1 MSSPTSR
8 AGRPPAE
15 LAPATL
21 DEILGGALRMF
32 ADKGYDGASVAA
44 LNRQLGV
51 SHNLIHQRFGSKEQL
66 WYATVDWAFGGIA
79 AELLP
84 EADDTSG
91 GPLEQFRRTVRRFI
105 HVHAHRPEI
114 LRLLTVEG
122 VTDTPRLDHL
132 YERHIEPM
140 LEIVAAPLQRLM
152 DEGVIA
158 PVPRRTLHF
167 LVAHGASAPF
177 SLIGLARRIG
187 PGDPLD
193 PQAVA
198 EHADVVADLIL
209 AGLQHRP
216 LPGARVDP
224 QTATGTGAAP

>member
-1 MSSPTSR
+1 MSTPTSR

-21 DEILGGALRMF
+21 DQILDAALRMF

-66 WYATVDWAFGGIA
+66 WYAAVDHAFSSITAG
-79 AELLP
+79 LLP
-84 EADDTSG
+84 ELDDTTG
-91 GPLEQFRRTVRRFI
+91 GPLEQFRRVIRRFI
-105 HVHAHRPEI
+105 HIHANRPEI

-122 VTDTPRLDHL
+122 VADTPRLDYL
-132 YERHIEPM
+132 YDRHIEPT
-140 LEIVAAPLQRLM
+140 LTAVSTPLLKLM

-158 PVPRRTLHF
+158 PVPKRTLHF
-167 LVAHGASAPF
+167 LIAHGASAPF
-177 SLIGLARRIG
+177 SLIGLSRRID

-193 PQAVA
+193 PQAIA
-198 EHADVVADLIL
+198 EHATVVADLIL

-216 LPGARVDP
+216 QPGDP
-224 QTATGTGAAP
+224 A

>member
-1 MSSPTSR
+1 MRTPTPR

-15 LAPATL
+15 QAPATL
-21 DEILGGALRMF
+21 NQILDAALRMF

-51 SHNLIHQRFGSKEQL
+51 SHNLVHQRFGSKEQL
-66 WYATVDWAFGGIA
+66 WYAAVDHAFSNIE

-84 EADDTSG
+84 ELDDTTG
-91 GPLEQFRRTVRRFI
+91 GPLEQFRRVIRRFI
-105 HVHAHRPEI
+105 HIHARRPEI
-114 LRLLTVEG
+114 LRLLTIEG
-122 VTDTPRLDHL
+122 VADTPRLDHL
-132 YERHIEPM
+132 YDHHIAPTIAA
-140 LEIVAAPLQRLM
+140 LSAPLLRLM

-167 LVAHGASAPF
+167 LIAHGASAPF

-193 PQAVA
+193 PQAIE
-198 EHADVVADLIL
+198 EHATVVADLIL
-209 AGLQHRP
+209 AGLQHRTR
-216 LPGARVDP
+216 PGDP
-224 QTATGTGAAP
+224 T